1 MATNNEPNYKEILL
15 TVLAE
20 PDYLRLDYW
29 QKQQR
34 ESGYNEMGFYKKI
47 KDALE
52 YYYNLIEDKIIE
64 KESLGIPTNDYK
76 IPLLLETDL
85 KIKGELGRN
94 EIQLLNT
101 ELKKYFATCLS
112 FEQKVTYYK
121 VAKYNIPFL
130 WLYDT
135 VFTVCEWV
143 KPISESIEPVKYIEY
158 FFTEIDFDKIEFNIT
173 KGEAKKYFN
182 AIYYGLEQ
190 LLKADISKAIQN
202 YQNNISNLTKQQI
215 QETQIQLIELIGN
228 LKRQT
233 RTNEAGISFTHRYNL
248 LYKSIEAKKTFL
260 NIDYQIFIAHFN
272 ETISND
278 LLSSFEII
286 NETFKEIA
294 PLIQDK
300 TTNSQ
305 PNKEQK
311 IERKNESVINVF
323 CKLMPLEIPIE
334 HFKVFVK
341 TKSKNGNLFL
351 TNEQLNSFIERA
363 FEGNNKIEKQTLNC
377 TNREKLFLVKRFY
390 QFYTLVVSDY
400 EKTTQCKEKYI
411 KLLTDNFTNWDFENI
426 KDNFTNKVK
435 RDW

>member
-143 KPISESIEPVKYIEY
+143 KPISQNIEPVKYIEY

-311 IERKNESVINVF
+311 IEAPIIKLFCAIVHQSKLIVKDIDESPEKFITKVINEYSIKANPARARQYF
-323 CKLMPLEIPIE
+323 DAEIDITKKDQKEYLSKVIE
-334 HFKVFVK
+334 LILPNIEPVAKQRIE
-341 TKSKNGNLFL
+341 TYLQSKNLY
-351 TNEQLNSFIERA
+351 A
-363 FEGNNKIEKQTLNC
+363 
-377 TNREKLFLVKRFY
+377 
-390 QFYTLVVSDY
+390 
-400 EKTTQCKEKYI
+400 
-411 KLLTDNFTNWDFENI
+411 
-426 KDNFTNKVK
+426 
-435 RDW
+435 

>member
-143 KPISESIEPVKYIEY
+143 KPISQNIEPVKYIEY

-311 IERKNESVINVF
+311 IEAPIIKLFCAIVHQSKLIVKDIDESPEKFITKVINEYSIKANPARARQYF
-323 CKLMPLEIPIE
+323 DAEIDITKKDQKEYLSKVIE
-334 HFKVFVK
+334 LILPNIEPVAKQQIE
-341 TKSKNGNLFL
+341 TYLQSKNLY
-351 TNEQLNSFIERA
+351 A
-363 FEGNNKIEKQTLNC
+363 
-377 TNREKLFLVKRFY
+377 
-390 QFYTLVVSDY
+390 
-400 EKTTQCKEKYI
+400 
-411 KLLTDNFTNWDFENI
+411 
-426 KDNFTNKVK
+426 
-435 RDW
+435 

>member
-143 KPISESIEPVKYIEY
+143 KPISQNIEPVKYIEY

-311 IERKNESVINVF
+311 IEAPIIEFKPSKFSELFINPTIVNDCINLLRETDKPCINEDNEYIRNKGAFVVWFNT
-323 CKLMPLEIPIE
+323 LEQK
-334 HFKVFVK
+334 KVFNY
-341 TKSKNGNLFL
+341 SY
-351 TNEQLNSFIERA
+351 TNDIERA
-363 FEGNNKIEKQTLNC
+363 ETLNYNFEGLN
-377 TNREKLFLVKRFY
+377 
-390 QFYTLVVSDY
+390 VSDSLFRQGN
-400 EKTTQCKEKYI
+400 KRA
-411 KLLTDNFTNWDFENI
+411 
-426 KDNFTNKVK
+426 KDNYKTYFETEISAIK
-435 RDW
+435 R